1 MGYCLIVLK
10 GQKVP
15 ELKGFN
21 GRTAGKKSNNL
32 VFPNISL
39 SEGEKE
45 DRWRGGDH
53 RKNQRTVVGA
63 SFPWWRAGLD
73 PSDG

>member
-39 SEGEKE
+39 CEGEKE
-45 DRWRGGDH
+45 DRWRGGTTE
-53 RKNQRTVVGA
+53 RTRGQWWVPL
-63 SFPWWRAGLD
+63 FPGGGLD
-73 PSDG
+73 